1 MPHHDQHDHHNHNHD
16 DLGPIFH
23 NKMVLPVLIIALTL
37 ALMTTFQM
45 RQILTERKLVKQAY
59 EQQEQPLSQVQQVNK
74 QFESLAVGTA
84 RLAGQ
89 GNATAQ
95 GIVAD
100 LRRVGISVNPNAK
113 GDEKAVQQIKPETA
127 ERVTPAV
134 PPPLTNPAAKPPTPP
149 VNTGTAPNAEPAAP
163 ATGN

>member
-1 MPHHDQHDHHNHNHD
+1 MSHDHNHSHHDHSHDN
-16 DLGPIFH
+16 LGPLFH
-23 NKMVLPVLIIALTL
+23 SKLMLPVLIIALTL

-45 RQILTERKLVKQAY
+45 RQIMTERKLVKQAY
-59 EQQEQPLSQVQQVNK
+59 EQQEQALSQVQQVNK

-84 RLAGQ
+84 RLAGE

-100 LRRVGISVNPNAK
+100 LKRVGISVNPNAK
-113 GDEKAVQQIKPETA
+113 GDEKAIQQ
-127 ERVTPAV
+127 VTPTKADA
-134 PPPLTNPAAKPPTPP
+134 PTPANQPPLANPAARPSAP
-149 VNTGTAPNAEPAAP
+149 VNTDTAPNAEPAAP